1 VVGELYD
8 AAAVVIELSPQ
19 LARDSVVVI
28 VVEVAEVVEIVVV
41 VAVDVVVV
49 NVNTVLM
56 LIAIGRL
63 PCDDHHYLKSR
74 VEVSHPVL
82 QHVLPPVP

>member
-1 VVGELYD
+1 M
-8 AAAVVIELSPQ
+8 
-19 LARDSVVVI
+19 VVVV
-28 VVEVAEVVEIVVV
+28 VVEVAEVVEVVVV

-49 NVNTVLM
+49 NVNTVL
-56 LIAIGRL
+56 IAIGRL
-63 PCDDHHYLKSR
+63 PCDDHHYLKPHYLKSR